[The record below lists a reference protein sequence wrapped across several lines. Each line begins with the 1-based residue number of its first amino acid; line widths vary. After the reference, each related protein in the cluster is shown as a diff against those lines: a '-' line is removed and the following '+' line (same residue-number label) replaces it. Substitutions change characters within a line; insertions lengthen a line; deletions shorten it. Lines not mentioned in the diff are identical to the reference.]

1 VKEFR
6 GVPVSAGIVIGRA
19 LLYAGDRIPEI
30 PRYSIKSG
38 QVEGEWRRFTGAA
51 GAVAERLRALLEN
64 AAENVNRERR
74 EIIRAH
80 LLMVED
86 ADFSEQ
92 IKGHLE
98 AELQNIE
105 WIVQSVSFEMVEK
118 LRSAGDAYLRERS
131 ADIADVSRQILE
143 KLLAV
148 KRLSLADVEEDVIVA
163 AGDLLPSDVL
173 TLNKEHIKAIVLDSG
188 SRTSHTAILARSFDI
203 PTVVGLVNCTKNL
216 NSGDMLIVDGSGGRV
231 IVNPEEWALAEHRE
245 IILEQERFF
254 SENLRLGALPSKTKD
269 GKTIVLKANVELPP
283 EVNKI
288 FQYGAQGI
296 GLFRSEFLFLSGAGA
311 PGEEK
316 QYKVYSEVLKN
327 VGGFPVRIR
336 TLDIGGDK
344 IYPDFMRNEE
354 KNPLLGWRA
363 IRFCLATPELFKA
376 QLRAV
381 LRAAANGNAD
391 ILFPMISGVEEFR
404 RALELLEE
412 AKAECRKNG
421 QPVAENIKT
430 GIMIEVP
437 SAAVCADILAQKAD
451 FFSIG
456 TNDLMQYTFAVDR
469 SNEKVNALAQPSR
482 PALLRLIKMT
492 IDAAD
497 KAGIP
502 CSLCGEMAGDS
513 KYTKLLI
520 GLGLEEFSMNASSI
534 PQVKRIIRE
543 TCIPDCRSLAGEALL
558 CKNQDEVDKLLCARG
573 CV

>member
-1 VKEFR
+1 
-6 GVPVSAGIVIGRA
+6 VIGRA

-391 ILFPMISGVEEFR
+391 ILFPMISGVEEFG

-412 AKAECRKNG
+412 AKTECRKNG